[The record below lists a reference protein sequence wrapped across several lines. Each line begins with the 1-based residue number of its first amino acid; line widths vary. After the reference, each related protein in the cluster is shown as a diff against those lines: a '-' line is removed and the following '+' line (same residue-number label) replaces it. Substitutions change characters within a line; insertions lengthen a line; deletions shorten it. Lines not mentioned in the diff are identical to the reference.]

1 MPDKK
6 AIAESGAASSERL
19 YSAYGDPWV
28 YRVSDGGE
36 LKAQMA
42 GTDKWID
49 VAADSTAGR
58 AIKSQID
65 SGQLQAMQGPEG
77 SAKPIG
83 DAGPPD
89 LRESEQPKAAGAYG
103 EFGES
108 STTEP
113 LAPINMTRKLAKD
126 MTEDDVTGITMK
138 ALGIDLPESPRDLD
152 RQESAGDLY
161 RQASPLG
168 RNKGK
173 KKKKRGPVRKPD
185 LGESERDAMSTETD
199 LGESARDL
207 DFDES
212 PLEEVESLKQ
222 SIRWHAA
229 EQKK

>member
-1 MPDKK
+1 MPDKE
-6 AIAESGAASSERL
+6 AISESGAAPSERM

-28 YRVSDGGE
+28 YRVSEGGAI
-36 LKAQMA
+36 KAQMA

-58 AIKSQID
+58 AIKSQVD
-65 SGQLQAMQGPEG
+65 SGQLQAIQGPEG

-83 DAGPPD
+83 DAGP
-89 LRESEQPKAAGAYG
+89 AA
-103 EFGES
+103 ELGES

-161 RQASPLG
+161 RQSSPLG

-222 SIRWHAA
+222 SIRWYAA